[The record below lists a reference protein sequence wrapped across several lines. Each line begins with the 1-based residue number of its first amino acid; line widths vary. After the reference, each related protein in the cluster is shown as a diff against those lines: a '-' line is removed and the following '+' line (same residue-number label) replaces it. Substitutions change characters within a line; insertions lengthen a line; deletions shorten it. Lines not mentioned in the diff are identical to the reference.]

1 MTTERWDYI
10 CSIAVNATGALSVA
24 WKGIDPTTSLW
35 SIRASIAFTCEK
47 WKHR

>member
-1 MTTERWDYI
+1 LGLHLLNRSERD
-10 CSIAVNATGALSVA
+10 GALSVA